1 MDISFNCN
9 QCGQQIVIDEAGVGL
24 VTDCPKCGEPLTV
37 PSQEPPRAE
46 PSATKECPFCAE
58 TIKKKARV
66 CRWCGKN
73 LLPHIGTSRMLFG
86 AGALLGILLLIV
98 STYELAIKRAR
109 VAHLESE
116 LQTMTSNAEAHELAL
131 VAVNATISSL
141 SNELAA
147 AKGQAG
153 HLETETPA
161 GEAIVTKP
169 GLPARELVAR
179 KAHLTV
185 AGVSRSGMAAFGVAE
200 SPFGTYDKK
209 LIKAVQAHWYALIDH
224 YGIYESADVV
234 TVKFELLDDGQ
245 VQNVSSSDSSQSRI
259 LSLFCEKAIIE
270 SGPFDP
276 LSNEL
281 RALIGKEPRQISF
294 TFYY

>member
-1 MDISFNCN
+1 
-9 QCGQQIVIDEAGVGL
+9 
-24 VTDCPKCGEPLTV
+24 
-37 PSQEPPRAE
+37 
-46 PSATKECPFCAE
+46 
-58 TIKKKARV
+58 
-66 CRWCGKN
+66 
-73 LLPHIGTSRMLFG
+73 MLFG

>member
-1 MDISFNCN
+1 MDVSFNCD

-24 VTDCPKCGEPLTV
+24 ITDCPKCGQTLTV

-46 PSATKECPFCAE
+46 SSTTKECPFCAE
-58 TIKKKARV
+58 TIKKAAKV
-66 CRWCGKN
+66 CRCCGKN
-73 LLPHIGTSRMLFG
+73 LIPRLGAGRMLSG
-86 AGALLGILLLIV
+86 AGILLAVLLLIV
-98 STYELAIKRAR
+98 STCELVTERAR
-109 VAHLESE
+109 VAHLESK
-116 LQTMTSNAEAHELAL
+116 LQTMTSNAEAREFAL

-169 GLPARELVAR
+169 GVLNRELVER

-185 AGVSRSGMAAFGVAE
+185 AGVSGSGMAAFGVAE

-209 LIKAVQAHWYALIDH
+209 IIKAVQAHWYSLIDH

-234 TVKFELLDDGQ
+234 TVKFELLDNGQ
-245 VQNVSSSDSSQSRI
+245 VRNVTSNDSAQNRI
-259 LSLFCEKAIIE
+259 LSLFCEKAVIE

-276 LSNEL
+276 LPDEL
-281 RALIGKEPRQISF
+281 RALTGKKPREISF
-294 TFYY
+294 NFYY